1 MNTEA
6 TKKERERLVFE
17 AFIKKSGLQINH
29 ESIQQPKGRSKPDIV
44 CWQENEGKIAFEL
57 TEICDEAVARVTST
71 IKGSDQPV
79 YIRGSDPTWKAREKL
94 KKRYETEYPVEL
106 LCYTAGRTIS
116 PGDLVRDKIR
126 SMAEMDNGQ
135 FRRIWLLLAS
145 QGQQRDLIYLV
156 WP

>member
-17 AFIKKSGLQINH
+17 AFIKKSGLQIGP
-29 ESIQQPKGRSKPDIV
+29 ESIQSCDPPEPDIV

-106 LCYTAGRTIS
+106 LCYTAGRTMS
-116 PGDLVRDKIR
+116 PDDLVRDKIR

-145 QGQQRDLIYLV
+145 QGQQRDLVYLV

>member
-6 TKKERERLVFE
+6 AKAERERLVFE
-17 AFIKKSGLQINH
+17 AFIKKSGLQIGP
-29 ESIQQPKGRSKPDIV
+29 ESIQSCDPPEPDIV

-116 PGDLVRDKIR
+116 PGDLVLTR
-126 SMAEMDNGQ
+126 SGPWQKWTTGNFDVFGFSSPVRVNNV
-135 FRRIWLLLAS
+135 I
-145 QGQQRDLIYLV
+145 
-156 WP
+156 

>member
-6 TKKERERLVFE
+6 AKKERERLVFE
-17 AFIKKSGLQINH
+17 AFIKKSGLQIGP
-29 ESIQQPKGRSKPDIV
+29 ESIQSCDPPEPDIV

-94 KKRYETEYPVEL
+94 KERYETEYPVEL

-116 PGDLVRDKIR
+116 HLKAFSLLSYMAPLVKAGED
-126 SMAEMDNGQ
+126 
-135 FRRIWLLLAS
+135 
-145 QGQQRDLIYLV
+145 
-156 WP
+156 

>member
-6 TKKERERLVFE
+6 AKKKRERLVFE
-17 AFIKKSGLQINH
+17 AFIKKSGLQIGP
-29 ESIQQPKGRSKPDIV
+29 ESIQSCDPPEPDIV

-106 LCYTAGRTIS
+106 LCYTAARTMS
-116 PGDLVRDKIR
+116 PDDLVRDKLR

-135 FRRIWLLLAS
+135 FRHIWLLLAS
-145 QGQQRDLIYLV
+145 QGQQRDLVYLV